1 MQGFMGL
8 KFGTDG
14 VRALALKELQP
25 EWVARLGAAAAKV
38 IGVKTF
44 VIAIDGRETGPILA
58 EALVNGLKQEQ
69 THYEYLG
76 IAPTPAVAHIAS
88 TYKFGGAVISASHN
102 RAEYNGLKFFL
113 PGGEKLSDKDQSA
126 IEAILAK
133 ETPVLEK
140 NESLKISSLREDL
153 LSTWTSNLKDSII
166 SANLN
171 GLRIVVD
178 SANGAASFFAPNLF
192 RNLGAEVISIHDEP
206 DGKNINLKSGSTDT
220 TILQSL
226 VKEIDADLGV
236 AFDGDA
242 DRALAIDKTG
252 ELVDGDSLLAIFA
265 QDMKHRNVLN
275 GDTTA
280 VTVMTNFGFHLA
292 MKESEIR
299 THTTPVGDRHI
310 LQALHQNN
318 WSLGGEQSGH
328 IIFPDFSPTGDGI
341 LTALQLLDIVKR
353 TKKSVKELS
362 DSAMQKYPQ
371 SLRAVQIPK
380 LGLGVPAE
388 MEQAI
393 KKVEKSL
400 GEDGRVLVRASGTE
414 PILRIMVEAREQ
426 VQVDLYAQELEE
438 TAKKIFSKNF

>member
-1 MQGFMGL
+1 
-8 KFGTDG
+8 
-14 VRALALKELQP
+14 
-25 EWVARLGAAAAKV
+25 
-38 IGVKTF
+38 
-44 VIAIDGRETGPILA
+44 
-58 EALVNGLKQEQ
+58 
-69 THYEYLG
+69 
-76 IAPTPAVAHIAS
+76 
-88 TYKFGGAVISASHN
+88 
-102 RAEYNGLKFFL
+102 
-113 PGGEKLSDKDQSA
+113 
-126 IEAILAK
+126 
-133 ETPVLEK
+133 
-140 NESLKISSLREDL
+140 
-153 LSTWTSNLKDSII
+153 
-166 SANLN
+166 
-171 GLRIVVD
+171 
-178 SANGAASFFAPNLF
+178 
-192 RNLGAEVISIHDEP
+192 
-206 DGKNINLKSGSTDT
+206 
-220 TILQSL
+220 
-226 VKEIDADLGV
+226 
-236 AFDGDA
+236 
-242 DRALAIDKTG
+242 
-252 ELVDGDSLLAIFA
+252 
-265 QDMKHRNVLN
+265 MKHRNVLN

-310 LQALHQNN
+310 LQALHKNN

-414 PILRIMVEAREQ
+414 PILRIMVEARKQ

-438 TAKKIFSKNF
+438 TAKRIFSKNF

>member
-1 MQGFMGL
+1 MNNIPISD
-8 KFGTDG
+8 KIP
-14 VRALALKELQP
+14 ELD
-25 EWVARLGAAAAKV
+25 
-38 IGVKTF
+38 
-44 VIAIDGRETGPILA
+44 IAIKA
-58 EALVNGLKQEQ
+58 AQEA
-69 THYEYLG
+69 
-76 IAPTPAVAHIAS
+76 
-88 TYKFGGAVISASHN
+88 
-102 RAEYNGLKFFL
+102 
-113 PGGEKLSDKDQSA
+113 
-126 IEAILAK
+126 
-133 ETPVLEK
+133 
-140 NESLKISSLREDL
+140 SS
-153 LSTWTSNLKDSII
+153 
-166 SANLN
+166 
-171 GLRIVVD
+171 
-178 SANGAASFFAPNLF
+178 
-192 RNLGAEVISIHDEP
+192 
-206 DGKNINLKSGSTDT
+206 
-220 TILQSL
+220 TIL
-226 VKEIDADLGV
+226 EIYHSDYSTFTKNDDSPVTDADLKSNKIINKILSDTKYSILSEEDEDNQDRLSKDMIWIV
-236 AFDGDA
+236 DPLDGTSDF
-242 DRALAIDKTG
+242 IDKTG
-252 ELVDGDSLLAIFA
+252 ELVNGDSLLAIFA

-310 LQALHQNN
+310 LQALHKNN

-371 SLRAVQIPK
+371 SLRAVQITK
-380 LGLGVPAE
+380 LGLGVPEE

-426 VQVDLYAQELEE
+426 LQVDLYAQELEE